1 MDSELKWRRFEKLVA
16 KVQQEL
22 APNAIVTHDDRIMG
36 HESETPRQVDV
47 TVKQR
52 IGQYNMLIAIDCKDY
67 KRAVNITEVD
77 QFIRLIKDIRAN
89 KGVMVAANGF
99 SGTAKR
105 IGGKAGLNLYRLV
118 DTEAHDWQTYVSI
131 PVICDFRRIKQYQF
145 IIPESVAT
153 FLPSM
158 DPNEIVVHGSNFPR
172 PITVANLLKIRWN
185 SGKLPHE
192 PGEHRDIFLIKVT
205 TAFTR
210 DKVFEADILVNIVVN
225 RRLFFGELPLE
236 HVRGFADEY
245 NGQLLT
251 REFTTG
257 WLNVA
262 EVERNWRQLG
272 NLDEVAIKPVFT
284 LTALDLIPETSI
296 SKETLLC

>member
-1 MDSELKWRRFEKLVA
+1 MGSEHKWQRFEKIVA
-16 KVQQEL
+16 EIQQEL
-22 APNAIVTHDDRIMG
+22 APNAIVTHDDKIMG
-36 HESETPRQVDV
+36 HITETLRQVDV
-47 TVKQR
+47 TVRQR

-67 KRAVNITEVD
+67 KRAVNINEVD
-77 QFIRLIKDIRAN
+77 QFIRLIEDIKAN

-99 SGTAKR
+99 SDTAKR
-105 IGGKAGLNLYRLV
+105 VGAKAGLNLYRLI

-131 PVICDFRRIKQYQF
+131 PVICDFRRIQAYRF
-145 IIPESVAT
+145 SIPDSAAT

-158 DPNEIVVHGSNFPR
+158 DPNEIVAHYRNYQQS
-172 PITVANLLKIRWN
+172 ITLINLLRAQWN
-185 SGKLPHE
+185 SGKLPYE
-192 PGEHRDIFLIKVT
+192 PGEHRNISLIRVT
-205 TAFTR
+205 TGFTR
-210 DKVFEADILVNIVVN
+210 GEVFEADVLVDIIVE

-262 EVERNWRQLG
+262 EVERDWRQLES
-272 NLDEVAIKPVFT
+272 LDEIAVEPVFT
-284 LTALDLIPETSI
+284 LTALDLSDIPETS
-296 SKETLLC
+296 